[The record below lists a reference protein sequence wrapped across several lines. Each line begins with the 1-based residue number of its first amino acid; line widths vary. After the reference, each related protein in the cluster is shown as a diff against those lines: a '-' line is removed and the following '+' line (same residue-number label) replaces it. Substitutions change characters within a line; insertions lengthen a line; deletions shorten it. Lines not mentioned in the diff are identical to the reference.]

1 LIVSLLAVGCIG
13 LYANAQEKR
22 NEPVKVAPAKAT
34 PVKATPTKLAP
45 AKVATP
51 KTAQPVQDATPVNP
65 NAPTIEFESDV
76 IDYGTVDYNGNG
88 LREFAFTNTGKE
100 PLIISRAKGSCGC
113 TVPTWPKEPI
123 MPGESGVIKV
133 KYATNRSGRFTKTI
147 TISSNAK
154 TPTKRLTIKGTVK
167 PKPAADKTIDTL
179 PVKKATDG
187 ATPLEGGQQ

>member
-1 LIVSLLAVGCIG
+1 MKKLILSLTVVGCLGFTAI
-13 LYANAQEKR
+13 AQAPR
-22 NEPVKVAPAKAT
+22 NEPIKVQ
-34 PVKATPTKLAP
+34 P
-45 AKVATP
+45 AKVAAP
-51 KTAQPVQDATPVNP
+51 QTATQVAQEAKPVNP
-65 NAPTIEFESDV
+65 NAPTIEFETDV
-76 IDYGTVDYNGNG
+76 IDYGTVEYNGDG

-123 MPGESGVIKV
+123 MPGETGVFKV
-133 KYATNRSGRFTKTI
+133 KYSTNRPGRFTKTI

-167 PKPAADKTIDTL
+167 PKPVEESIETL

-187 ATPLEGGQQ
+187 ATPIENQQ